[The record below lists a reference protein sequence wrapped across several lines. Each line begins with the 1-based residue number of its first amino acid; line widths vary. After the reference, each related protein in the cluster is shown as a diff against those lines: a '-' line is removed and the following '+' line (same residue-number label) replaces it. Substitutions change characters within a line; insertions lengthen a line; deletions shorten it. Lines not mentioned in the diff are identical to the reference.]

1 MGYTSTKGNF
11 VQLNVF
17 STTTSPTYCLAYTLW
32 NDMIANGFSIV
43 AQDNSS
49 TPDST
54 KLAQTRIIIL
64 QPSTDI
70 DPLWATNNW
79 YVGFKIVDKG
89 ATLTNNN
96 QTGTQSYP
104 DTELQM
110 ISFGVSKDDAIPSI
124 VSATASDGTVTK
136 EISANGGLYVPI
148 LPGLKYPVAKTGKPT
163 ITTDNTGK
171 QTVTPNTDMPP
182 RIWTQQTYAY
192 ILTIVKRGFVVS
204 IYDQTLDNMN
214 YNGIYCV
221 QRGVDKTGTMRSEG
235 NTPLYCVTNVS
246 SRRKYEVQSDQYNP
260 FGATST
266 SSAAV
271 ATATAALAD
280 AQQKQKDAQTAETTA
295 SNAYTT
301 AQTNGS
307 SATEVAAAAA
317 AFNQAEEN
325 LKAANTAVSNAQT
338 ALAAANTASS
348 GNTSVVPNIENIP
361 TNNHDFDTTQTANN
375 ILLTPTSSS
384 VSRSDQL
391 KALFPVKD
399 FLRDEEQGP
408 GPTSTWYGYILREN
422 DDIIYNI
429 YENIYEGYIK
439 QINPNSAQG
448 EWNLLN
454 ATVYDEFNYAR
465 LDTTLSY
472 PVPLTGKYLHHFPS
486 YWDGPVTADNGD
498 YLLIL
503 PYGICSKRFAY
514 TDEVDLLGVSKAD
527 AYQKLQQITI
537 NLYSNDRIYAALPS
551 NNDLAS
557 ANGHSGIRPFIL
569 IGGPDFS

>member
-32 NDMIANGFSIV
+32 NDMVANGFTIV
-43 AQDNSS
+43 AQDNTT
-49 TPDST
+49 TPDAT
-54 KLAQTRIIIL
+54 KLGSTRVLIL

-96 QTGTQSYP
+96 QSGTQKYP

-124 VSATASDGTVTK
+124 VSTTASDGTVTK
-136 EISANGGLYVPI
+136 DISANSGLYVPI

-192 ILTIVKRGFVVS
+192 ILTIVKRGFVIS

-221 QRGVDKTGTMRSEG
+221 QRGVDKTGAMRSDG
-235 NTPLYCVTNVS
+235 NTPLYCVTNVA
-246 SRRKYEVQSDQYNP
+246 SRRKYEVQSD
-260 FGATST
+260 TDT
-266 SSAAV
+266 
-271 ATATAALAD
+271 
-280 AQQKQKDAQTAETTA
+280 
-295 SNAYTT
+295 
-301 AQTNGS
+301 
-307 SATEVAAAAA
+307 
-317 AFNQAEEN
+317 
-325 LKAANTAVSNAQT
+325 ANTK
-338 ALAAANTASS
+338 
-348 GNTSVVPNIENIP
+348 NIP
-361 TNNHDFDTTQTANN
+361 TNNHNTDNTQLYNEN
-375 ILLTPTSSS
+375 ITSYSSTLSTSAVRALLEP
-384 VSRSDQL
+384 
-391 KALFPVKD
+391 AKD
-399 FLRDEEQGP
+399 FTRDEEQGP

-422 DDIIYNI
+422 DDIVYDI
-429 YENIYEGYIK
+429 YENVYSGYEVLK
-439 QINPNSAQG
+439 DTTQSVAP
-448 EWNLLN
+448 WTRVN
-454 ATVYDEFNYAR
+454 ATYYDEFNYAMI
-465 LDTTLSY
+465 DSTLSY
-472 PVPLTGKYLHHFPS
+472 PVPYTGHYLHHFPS

-514 TDEVDLLGVSKAD
+514 TDEVDLIGASKSD

-537 NLYSNDRIYAALPS
+537 NLYSNDRTYAALPS

-557 ANGHSGIRPFIL
+557 TNGHSGIRPFIL